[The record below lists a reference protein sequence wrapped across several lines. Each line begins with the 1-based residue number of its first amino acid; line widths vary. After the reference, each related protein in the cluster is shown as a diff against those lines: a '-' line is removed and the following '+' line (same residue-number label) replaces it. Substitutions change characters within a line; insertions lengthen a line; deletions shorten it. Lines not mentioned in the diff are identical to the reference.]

1 MVGSPPSPPTDG
13 RPAENPDES
22 SDHPNSKSRSQRS
35 RLVVVTGLAGS
46 GKTVAIRAL
55 EDLGFH
61 CIDNLP
67 SIMLADLVTSIISGH
82 LKYQNIALALD
93 TRDPLAVPTLI
104 SRSETLRQF
113 FQFEIL
119 FVEADENTV
128 LKRFRE
134 TRRRHPLSAPPAN
147 EEGSASTRS
156 LPEQPPLA
164 LRSAIALDIQ
174 TLKPIR
180 DIADRVI
187 DTTQM
192 TADFLRKLIR
202 STYAT
207 KMESYEVH
215 INIVSFGFKHGV
227 PQDLD
232 TLFDVRCFKNPHY
245 QDDLRPRTGLDK
257 QVQDYVF
264 SDPNVSEFIGRIYD
278 LLLFLYPMYC
288 NEGKK
293 YFGLGIGCTG
303 GKHRSVAI
311 AEELHRM
318 LHSTLP
324 YVSVEHRHF
333 DRE

>member
-1 MVGSPPSPPTDG
+1 MVGSPPDDWPSS
-13 RPAENPDES
+13 NPDES
-22 SDHPNSKSRSQRS
+22 TTLPDSKTRNQRS

-113 FQFEIL
+113 FRFEIL

-134 TRRRHPLSAPPAN
+134 TRRRHPLSVPPAAGPD
-147 EEGSASTRS
+147 EASQRAQA
-156 LPEQPPLA
+156 EQQPIA
-164 LRSAIALDIQ
+164 LRAAIALDAQ
-174 TLKPIR
+174 TLRPIR

-215 INIVSFGFKHGV
+215 LNIVSFGFKHGV

-232 TLFDVRCFKNPHY
+232 TLFDVRCFRNPHY

-278 LLLFLYPMYC
+278 LLLFLYPLYC
-288 NEGKK
+288 AEGKK
-293 YFGLGIGCTG
+293 YFGIGIGCTG